1 MLLPKQQ
8 LQTLILG
15 VNSILIT
22 KMIGHQYQ
30 SGIGAIG
37 VLTIGIILWD
47 IVLTTDYPDYNTH
60 QLNMLVTWCL
70 MMSLFFGIIFSLIL
84 IQTTIY
90 DSDVKLGTR

>member
-22 KMIGHQYQ
+22 QMIGHQYQ
-30 SGIGAIG
+30 SGIGTIG

-47 IVLTTDYPDYNTH
+47 IVLTTDYPNYNTH
-60 QLNMLVTWCL
+60 QLNMLVT
-70 MMSLFFGIIFSLIL
+70 
-84 IQTTIY
+84 
-90 DSDVKLGTR
+90 